1 MQTPEIIVPEAEG
14 PFSPTINR
22 TTAKKQQLGFP
33 NTKILTLVL
42 TYQQQQMQVTTV
54 GIMWQHSA

>member
-22 TTAKKQQLGFP
+22 TTAKKQ
-33 NTKILTLVL
+33 
-42 TYQQQQMQVTTV
+42 
-54 GIMWQHSA
+54 